1 MLIKTLPYY
10 VEYNFQHSD
19 KNVSFRTADIKVL
32 KEILPENSSL
42 NIGDKISIFNEELT
56 VRDIGIYNIYDS
68 VKDHNMGENLKS
80 SDLEGDIRKSLV
92 SISVIL
98 E

>member
-10 VEYNFQHSD
+10 VEYNFQHSG

-42 NIGDKISIFNEELT
+42 NIGDKVSIFNEELT
-56 VRDIGIYNIYDS
+56 VRDISIYNIYDS
-68 VKDHNMGENLKS
+68 VKDHDMGENLKS
-80 SDLEGDIRKSLV
+80 SNLEGDIRKSLV